1 MKFRTCLFAEK
12 LLSRIVSFMIFYQID
27 KNICISPSLI
37 WTSRNDIIFIVKW
50 KFYNLVVFMA
60 LKCTWY
66 IRKNFHVCCIVLPFL
81 STLIL

>member
-37 WTSRNDIIFIVKW
+37 WTSRNDIIVKW

-60 LKCTWY
+60 FKMYL
-66 IRKNFHVCCIVLPFL
+66 VD
-81 STLIL
+81 

>member
-27 KNICISPSLI
+27 KNICISPSLF

-60 LKCTWY
+60 FKMYLV
-66 IRKNFHVCCIVLPFL
+66 H
-81 STLIL
+81 

>member
-1 MKFRTCLFAEK
+1 
-12 LLSRIVSFMIFYQID
+12 MIFYQID

-60 LKCTWY
+60 FKMYLV
-66 IRKNFHVCCIVLPFL
+66 H
-81 STLIL
+81 

>member
-27 KNICISPSLI
+27 KNICISLSLI

-60 LKCTWY
+60 FKMYLV
-66 IRKNFHVCCIVLPFL
+66 H
-81 STLIL
+81 